1 MKRILL
7 ILLALLLAIS
17 MVACDTS
24 DVTPQDGNNSGDTQ
38 NSGTGD
44 TPSTGDIPSTGDGTT
59 EQKPTVK
66 YLKIN
71 GVDISEYKIVY
82 AKNPDAYKYTL
93 AKKVVKDNTEYDEQT
108 AKNLAELIKTHF
120 GVTVDVV
127 RDNTEATDKEIIIGD
142 TKRGLVDDTLEGFK
156 SVKDISISEVGGKL
170 VICGGSYGATWQAVE
185 KFIEQCLATEGETCD
200 IKTGYTYQTQAD
212 MLVVACIG
220 DSLTYGTKP
229 SNYTSKVD
237 DSVRADTIPYPMV
250 LQRLAW
256 QTMCVYNYG
265 KGGRTMT
272 ENHLWDST
280 NDGSLNTSQ
289 AEDRAWIK
297 TAEHT
302 ACMKNA
308 ENFDL
313 VLIMLG
319 TNDANSGR
327 AAEAGFNF
335 DAIYERAFING
346 CKSIV
351 NELKAKNP
359 DVRIALL
366 NCPVAFRAD
375 IEDYAARYIR
385 KYQEKAAE
393 QLGLDLLDM
402 YTFTS
407 TNTTSADYPD
417 SLHPKDE
424 GYITFAEG
432 IYEMITPIVKQLL
445 SK

>member
-1 MKRILL
+1 
-7 ILLALLLAIS
+7 
-17 MVACDTS
+17 
-24 DVTPQDGNNSGDTQ
+24 
-38 NSGTGD
+38 
-44 TPSTGDIPSTGDGTT
+44 
-59 EQKPTVK
+59 
-66 YLKIN
+66 
-71 GVDISEYKIVY
+71 
-82 AKNPDAYKYTL
+82 
-93 AKKVVKDNTEYDEQT
+93 
-108 AKNLAELIKTHF
+108 
-120 GVTVDVV
+120 
-127 RDNTEATDKEIIIGD
+127 
-142 TKRGLVDDTLEGFK
+142 
-156 SVKDISISEVGGKL
+156 
-170 VICGGSYGATWQAVE
+170 
-185 KFIEQCLATEGETCD
+185 
-200 IKTGYTYQTQAD
+200 
-212 MLVVACIG
+212 
-220 DSLTYGTKP
+220 
-229 SNYTSKVD
+229 
-237 DSVRADTIPYPMV
+237 
-250 LQRLAW
+250 
-256 QTMCVYNYG
+256 MCVYNYG